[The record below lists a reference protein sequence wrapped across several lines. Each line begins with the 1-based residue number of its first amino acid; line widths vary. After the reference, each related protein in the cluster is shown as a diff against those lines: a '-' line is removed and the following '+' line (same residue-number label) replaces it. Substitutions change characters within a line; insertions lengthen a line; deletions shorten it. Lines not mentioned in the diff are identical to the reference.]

1 MDVVT
6 ENISSIQLALG
17 VKALLNLS
25 VIGLNW
31 QVMHKSFMGYFCIS
45 LAFLDLV
52 QIVNTS
58 IIYWFTNFA
67 ILGIHITIYH
77 IYLLLQIS
85 TLTYSILHWPVFII
99 AGLDYY
105 WTFPFSK
112 PLSLTRKAVY
122 VASLALVWISAV
134 MYVFFISDYDSEDS
148 SSPMEHHSFFK
159 YKVIKSQCASLSL
172 VVLAVITCVVI
183 YCRSGFLSLFKSFR
197 GESYT
202 EESSSFFFYNLDLDE
217 GYLKKPI
224 LTYIAVCFIGTW
236 FPFVCLQ
243 SVIMVFRID
252 VLPYLELNV
261 PWLCFLNSFLIGAVY
276 WHLNQDIAG
285 LKHCEIPDGFCNWI
299 FSPNPD
305 CIKKALPDA
314 TSVTVA
320 IIITP

>member
-1 MDVVT
+1 MDVIT
-6 ENISSIQLALG
+6 DNIFSIQLALG

-31 QVMHKSFMGYFCIS
+31 QYMHKSFMGYFCIS

-52 QIVNTS
+52 HIVNFS
-58 IIYWFTNFA
+58 IIYWLTNFA
-67 ILGIHITIYH
+67 ILGFHVTTYH
-77 IYLLLQIS
+77 IYLFLQIS
-85 TLTYSILHWPVFII
+85 TLTYSNLHWPVFII
-99 AGLDYY
+99 AGLDSY

-122 VASLALVWISAV
+122 AASLALVWISAV
-134 MYVFFISDYDSEDS
+134 MYVFFISNYDSEDS
-148 SSPMEHHSFFK
+148 FSTMEHHSFLL
-159 YKVIKSQCASLSL
+159 KSQCASLSL

-183 YCRSGFLSLFKSFR
+183 YCRSGFLNLFKSFR
-197 GESYT
+197 GGSYT
-202 EESSSFFFYNLDLDE
+202 EGSTSVFFYNLDLNE
-217 GYLKKPI
+217 GYFKKPI

-243 SVIMVFRID
+243 LMILVFSIEVD
-252 VLPYLELNV
+252 PFLELNV

-276 WHLNQDIAG
+276 WHLNQDIAV
-285 LKHCEIPDGFCNWI
+285 LKHCEIPDGFCNWV

-305 CIKKALPDA
+305 CIKKALPDT

-320 IIITP
+320 LIITP